1 MMLYAILVTQ
11 ILISQP
17 VSSENSARKLSLS
30 QELFPNAELVW
41 SREFEGKMLD
51 FTVAKKSGHVVIG
64 AVNDL
69 KGWVYLFFPNGEL
82 LWVKESV
89 KHSEIKKCS
98 GIKVSISDSAETIG
112 ILWWGD
118 YETEE
123 EQVYNNSGEK
133 LYSCKHGMGGP
144 GIEISPGG
152 GYMEATRLMDK
163 TGKEILLRE
172 ILKDIPIEK
181 LRYKSKRP
189 HIIRKADGT
198 YSQEYIQRYKK
209 IHNFEFISESEIAVF
224 LDNVV
229 YFYSFPEGELK
240 WGEEVES
247 GDAKI
252 TPMEKYILLS
262 SVLSSDRK
270 VYCFSKDGNLIWQ
283 KELENKLYDHIVS
296 SSPNEKYV
304 AIYGLPGKGRILVL
318 DIGTGETKI
327 LTPELKSQLSK
338 DDNKFLCLDDR
349 VFLSGY
355 ASASSD
361 LHKGYW
367 TYILHFDKN
376 WNIIDELWEKGLVL
390 GNSDSPVIGVYES
403 DATGRTRS
411 GYNEG
416 VIGFENSTVFTIDI
430 LKLKD

>member
-11 ILISQP
+11 FLISQP
-17 VSSENSARKLSLS
+17 ETSGNLARKLSLS
-30 QELFPNAELVW
+30 QKLFPNAELVW

-64 AVNDL
+64 AVKDL
-69 KGWVYLFFPNGEL
+69 KGWVYLFSPNGEL
-82 LWVKESV
+82 LWVKESL
-89 KHSEIKKCS
+89 KHSEIKKCA
-98 GIKVSISDSAETIG
+98 GIKVSISDSAETVG

-123 EQVYNNSGEK
+123 EQVYDNSGEK

-224 LDNVV
+224 LDSVV

-240 WGEEVES
+240 WES
-247 GDAKI
+247 KKLELGISRKI
-252 TPMEKYILLS
+252 TPVGQHILLS
-262 SVLSSDRK
+262 GGRK
-270 VYCFSKDGNLIWQ
+270 VYCFDKDGKLLWETDLHRNLYYHTVSTSTDMKYIVI
-283 KELENKLYDHIVS
+283 HIS
-296 SSPNEKYV
+296 RE
-304 AIYGLPGKGRILVL
+304 ILL
-318 DIGTGETKI
+318 IDSKTGEIKLSI
-327 LTPELKSQLSK
+327 PELKSQVGVKKL
-338 DDNKFLCLDDR
+338 FCLAEK

-355 ASASSD
+355 TGSYVKDAY
-361 LHKGYW
+361 KGYW

-376 WNIIDELWEKGLVL
+376 WNIIDESWEKGLVL